1 MTVSTSLPWPLRWA
15 LIAIMLGFCAAIAL
29 WAFEFGRDLALDGSS
44 REELARLRTEL
55 EVAKKELDTLKVERD
70 KARAVANTAD
80 TLVTGNQAFTFN
92 GTTAGGTGT
101 VWLGVS
107 GTQTLLYVN
116 NDGDTAADM
125 IVRINDG
132 AVLHTAYAAGDF
144 IL

>member
-1 MTVSTSLPWPLRWA
+1 MAGGDRIQLSG
-15 LIAIMLGFCAAIAL
+15 I
-29 WAFEFGRDLALDGSS
+29 D
-44 REELARLRTEL
+44 
-55 EVAKKELDTLKVERD
+55 
-70 KARAVANTAD
+70 AD